1 MLSRII
7 EFLFNSFISG
17 SELTVKRRILICDDE
32 KEILEILELYLDK
45 EGYEILKASDGI
57 EALDAVKNNPDIDL
71 SILDIMLPKID
82 GYKVVK
88 EIRKLSNMPIIL
100 ISAKNQDADKILGLD
115 LGADDYITK
124 PFNPLEVVARVN
136 AQIRRKYSLSTKE
149 EDKNVIKI
157 GDILLDTYN
166 VKVTV
171 RGKEIELTS
180 IEYGILKLLMEN
192 AGRILTKNQIF
203 EAVWNEEFLSGD
215 NTIMV
220 HISRLRDK
228 IEIDSRNPKYLKT
241 VRGLGY
247 RFEKKV
253 ENIES

>member
-1 MLSRII
+1 MK
-7 EFLFNSFISG
+7 G
-17 SELTVKRRILICDDE
+17 RILICDDE
-32 KEILEILELYLDK
+32 KEILEILELYLEKD
-45 EGYEILKASDGI
+45 GYEIFKSSDGI
-57 EALDAVKNNPDIDL
+57 EAMDILKSKDNIDL
-71 SILDIMLPKID
+71 AILDIMLPKLD

-88 EIRKLSNMPIIL
+88 ELRKISNIPVIL
-100 ISAKNQDADKILGLD
+100 ISAKNQDSDKILGLD

-136 AQIRRKYSLSTKE
+136 AQIRRKNNLNVTEDTKKIIE
-149 EDKNVIKI
+149 I
-157 GDILLDTYN
+157 GDISLDTYN

-180 IEYGILKLLMEN
+180 IEYGILKYLMDN

-203 EAVWNEEFLSGD
+203 EAVWNEQFLSGD

-228 IEIDSRNPKYLKT
+228 IEVDSRNPQYLKT
-241 VRGLGY
+241 IRGLGY

-253 ENIES
+253 DDIEK

>member
-1 MLSRII
+1 MR
-7 EFLFNSFISG
+7 G
-17 SELTVKRRILICDDE
+17 RILICDDE
-32 KEILEILELYLDK
+32 KEILEILELYLEK
-45 EGYEILKASDGI
+45 EGYDILKACDGI
-57 EALDAVKNNPDIDL
+57 EALDAFNKEKNIDL
-71 SILDIMLPKID
+71 AILDIMMPKLD

-88 EIRKLSNMPIIL
+88 ELRKFSNIPLIL

-136 AQIRRKYSLSTKE
+136 AQIRRKNNLNLPSENKGIIE
-149 EDKNVIKI
+149 I
-157 GDILLDTYN
+157 GDITLDSYN
-166 VKVTV
+166 VKVIV
-171 RGKEIELTS
+171 REKEIELTS

-203 EAVWNEEFLSGD
+203 ESVWNEEFLSGD

-228 IEIDSRNPKYLKT
+228 IEGDSRNPKYLKT
-241 VRGLGY
+241 VDR
-247 RFEKKV
+247 KSV
-253 ENIES
+253 V

>member
-1 MLSRII
+1 LK
-7 EFLFNSFISG
+7 G
-17 SELTVKRRILICDDE
+17 RILICDDE
-32 KEILEILELYLDK
+32 KEILEILQLYLEKD
-45 EGYEILKASDGI
+45 GYQILKASDGA
-57 EALDAVKNNPDIDL
+57 EAINILNNEDNIDL
-71 SILDIMLPKID
+71 SILDIMMPKID

-88 EIRKLSNMPIIL
+88 QLRKISNIPVIL
-100 ISAKNQDADKILGLD
+100 ISAKNQDSDKILGLD

-136 AQIRRKYSLSTKE
+136 AQMRRKNNLNNSE
-149 EDKNVIKI
+149 EKKNVLQI
-157 GDILLDTYN
+157 GDIILDSYN
-166 VKVTV
+166 VKVVV

-180 IEYGILKLLMEN
+180 IEYGILKFLMDN

-228 IEIDSRNPKYLKT
+228 IEVDSRNPKYLKT
-241 VRGLGY
+241 IRGLGY

-253 ENIES
+253 DLIEN

>member
-1 MLSRII
+1 MK
-7 EFLFNSFISG
+7 G
-17 SELTVKRRILICDDE
+17 KILICDDE
-32 KEILEILELYLDK
+32 KEILEILELYLEK
-45 EGYEILKASDGI
+45 EGYEILKAIDGK
-57 EALDAVKNNPDIDL
+57 EAISILNSENDIDL
-71 SILDIMLPKID
+71 SILDIMMPKVD

-88 EIRKLSNMPIIL
+88 YLRKISNMPVIL
-100 ISAKNQDADKILGLD
+100 ISAKNQDSDKILGLD

-136 AQIRRKYSLSTKE
+136 AQIRRKNNLSTSE
-149 EDKNVIKI
+149 EKKNVLQI
-157 GDILLDTYN
+157 GDIILDSYN
-166 VKVTV
+166 VKVLV

-180 IEYGILKLLMEN
+180 IEYGILKFLMDN

-241 VRGLGY
+241 IRGLGY

-253 ENIES
+253 DPIDK

>member
-1 MLSRII
+1 MD
-7 EFLFNSFISG
+7 FFILYNYRKWKKLKG
-17 SELTVKRRILICDDE
+17 KILICDDE
-32 KEILEILELYLDK
+32 KEILEILELYLEK
-45 EGYEILKASDGI
+45 EGYEILKAIDGK
-57 EALDAVKNNPDIDL
+57 EAISILNSENDIDL
-71 SILDIMLPKID
+71 SILDIMMPKVD

-88 EIRKLSNMPIIL
+88 YLRKISNMPVIL
-100 ISAKNQDADKILGLD
+100 ISAKNQDSDKILGLD

-136 AQIRRKYSLSTKE
+136 AQIRRKNNLSTSE
-149 EDKNVIKI
+149 EKKNVLQI
-157 GDILLDTYN
+157 GDIILDSYN
-166 VKVTV
+166 VKVLV

-180 IEYGILKLLMEN
+180 IEYGILKFLMDN

-241 VRGLGY
+241 IRGLGY

-253 ENIES
+253 DPIDK

>member
-1 MLSRII
+1 MK
-7 EFLFNSFISG
+7 G
-17 SELTVKRRILICDDE
+17 KILICDDE
-32 KEILEILELYLDK
+32 KEILEILELYLEK
-45 EGYEILKASDGI
+45 EGYEILKASDGE
-57 EALDAVKNNPDIDL
+57 EAISILNSGNNIDL
-71 SILDIMLPKID
+71 SILDIMMPKVD

-88 EIRKLSNMPIIL
+88 HLRKISNMPVIL
-100 ISAKNQDADKILGLD
+100 ISAKNQDSDKILGLD

-136 AQIRRKYSLSTKE
+136 AQIRRKNNLSNSDEK
-149 EDKNVIKI
+149 KNVLQI
-157 GDILLDTYN
+157 GDIILDSYN
-166 VKVTV
+166 VKVLV
-171 RGKEIELTS
+171 RDEEIELTS
-180 IEYGILKLLMEN
+180 IEYGILKFLMDN

-241 VRGLGY
+241 IRGLGY

-253 ENIES
+253 DSIDK